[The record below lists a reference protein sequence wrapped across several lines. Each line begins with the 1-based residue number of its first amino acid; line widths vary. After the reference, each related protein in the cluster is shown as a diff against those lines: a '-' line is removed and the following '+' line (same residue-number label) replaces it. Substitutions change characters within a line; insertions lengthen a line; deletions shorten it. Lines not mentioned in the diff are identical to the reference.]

1 MFFEIYWTFSF
12 SLTLSHTQKNVDGYF
27 LAFDLD
33 PDPIPTKMLGSATL
47 FIKFKIFFF
56 ICVANMHSSDTYLI
70 CPVPKKKLII
80 SKYHYQKIKPKK
92 KEREL

>member
-33 PDPIPTKMLGSATL
+33 PDPIPTKTLGSATL

-56 ICVANMHSSDTYLI
+56 HLRSQHAFVWYLFDLYSAQE
-70 CPVPKKKLII
+70 KTD
-80 SKYHYQKIKPKK
+80 YQ
-92 KEREL
+92 